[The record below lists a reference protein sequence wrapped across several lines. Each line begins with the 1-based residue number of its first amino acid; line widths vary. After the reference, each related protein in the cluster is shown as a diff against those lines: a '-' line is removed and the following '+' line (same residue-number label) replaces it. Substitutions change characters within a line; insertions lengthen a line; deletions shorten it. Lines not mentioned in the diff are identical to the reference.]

1 MLSYLI
7 VIIRLNN
14 LRTDCTQTKKL
25 TEMKTNRWT
34 QKQKKS
40 LKTNTD
46 VNAGPPDT
54 EYLYYPLNVEGVTQ
68 KGSLL
73 PAHIRKKKKIITIL
87 TLMCQC
93 QFSFLL
99 DKKKN
104 QLNCYFIPLVL
115 LTKNLENM

>member
-7 VIIRLNN
+7 VIIKLKN
-14 LRTDCTQTKKL
+14 LRIDCTQTKKL

-54 EYLYYPLNVEGVTQ
+54 EYLYYPLNVEGVTR

-73 PAHIRKKKKIITIL
+73 PAHIR
-87 TLMCQC
+87 
-93 QFSFLL
+93 
-99 DKKKN
+99 
-104 QLNCYFIPLVL
+104 
-115 LTKNLENM
+115 

>member
-7 VIIRLNN
+7 VIIRLKDFRIN
-14 LRTDCTQTKKL
+14 CTQTKKL

-40 LKTNTD
+40 LKINTV

-54 EYLYYPLNVEGVTQ
+54 EYLYYPLNVESVTQ

-73 PAHIRKKKKIITIL
+73 PAHIR
-87 TLMCQC
+87 
-93 QFSFLL
+93 
-99 DKKKN
+99 
-104 QLNCYFIPLVL
+104 
-115 LTKNLENM
+115 

>member
-73 PAHIRKKKKIITIL
+73 PAHIRKK
-87 TLMCQC
+87 
-93 QFSFLL
+93 
-99 DKKKN
+99 
-104 QLNCYFIPLVL
+104 
-115 LTKNLENM
+115 